1 MPLQNFIDNS
11 LPTIKAAWL
20 NSLDAF
26 YTTLFNSATTPAA
39 ARTALGS
46 TTVGDA
52 VFIAADQAAAR
63 TTLGALAASAVSA
76 YAITLLD
83 DPDAATA
90 RATLGLTIGT
100 HVPAPT
106 GAGASGTWSINI
118 TGNAATASNGGV
130 TSVNGM
136 TGAVSV
142 TTGVSSLNGQTGA
155 ITNTSQDAVGAV
167 EALLYA
173 IIGAAITA
181 GTTYAGSSLRRG
193 FTATLGQN
201 AFDSNSSISGSACS
215 GTWRC
220 MAGVAAVGGQ
230 YPVALFV
237 RVS

>member
-1 MPLQNFIDNS
+1 MTYPSSDVSRTNMDAGTDSPQLARADLDDLVVKFNLLRNHISVFAQGLIDDVD
-11 LPTIKAAWL
+11 AA
-20 NSLDAF
+20 
-26 YTTLFNSATTPAA
+26 T
-39 ARTALGS
+39 ARA
-46 TTVGDA
+46 
-52 VFIAADQAAAR
+52 
-63 TTLGALAASAVSA
+63 TLGALAASAVSA
-76 YAITLLD
+76 YGLTLVD
-83 DPDAATA
+83 DADAAAA
-90 RATLGLTIGT
+90 RATLGLVIGSA
-100 HVPAPT
+100 VPSPT
-106 GAGASGTWSINI
+106 GAGASGTWGINI

-173 IIGAAITA
+173 SIGAAITA

-193 FTATLGQN
+193 FTSTLGQN
-201 AFDSNSSISGSACS
+201 AFDSNASLSGSACS

-220 MAGVAAVGGQ
+220 MAAVAATGGQ

>member
-1 MPLQNFIDNS
+1 MTYPSSDVSRTN
-11 LPTIKAAWL
+11 
-20 NSLDAF
+20 LDAG
-26 YTTLFNSATTPAA
+26 TDSPQLARADLDDLVVKFNLLRNHISAFVQGLLDDPDAA
-39 ARTALGS
+39 T
-46 TTVGDA
+46 
-52 VFIAADQAAAR
+52 AR

-167 EALLYA
+167 EALLYNS
-173 IIGAAITA
+173 IGGNLVA
-181 GTTYAGSSLRRG
+181 GSTYAGSNLRRG